1 MIYRPQGDSPFVK
14 GMIKPSKEELIEE
27 LHKIAEDLG
36 GTCHQYETLNSVHR
50 SSSKIVI
57 EYDVEQ
63 SK

>member
-1 MIYRPQGDSPFVK
+1 MIYRPQGDSPFIK
-14 GMIKPSKEELIEE
+14 GMVKPSKDELIEE

-36 GTCHQYETLNSVHR
+36 GTCQQFGTLNSVGR